1 MAGKQFL
8 TPLILHSIKYFDAAA
23 RNLSFTK
30 AAAELHVTQGA
41 ISQQIRGLEE
51 QIGVPLFIR
60 LPRGLML
67 TREGERLHKAVHRAL
82 RDLESELQAIQ
93 PAAQTKSIFVRSSPS
108 FSMMWLMPRLGSFSR
123 LHPDIE
129 IRLRGELFGMPPA
142 RMTAESIDLVVLYGQ
157 ESELPAGDAFFLMPE
172 YLLPVAAPA
181 YLERTEPI
189 SGAGSFAR
197 HTLLH
202 DDAPWENAP
211 PFAEWSEWA
220 AKAALSEDVT
230 VEAVCHHG
238 HQYNLSQLA
247 INAALCA
254 QGIAMARS
262 SLVIDELKA
271 GELLPA
277 VPVSVKSSAGYWL
290 ILNESRRESSS
301 VKVFKDWIASE
312 CNSFSSVRDDLLA
325 QVTTITR

>member
-1 MAGKQFL
+1 MAAKQLL

-51 QIGVPLFIR
+51 QVGVPLFTR

-82 RDLESELQAIQ
+82 RDIETELQAIQ
-93 PAAQTKSIFVRSSPS
+93 PAAQTKGIFVRSSPS
-108 FSMMWLMPRLGSFSR
+108 FSMMWLMPRLNRFTR

-129 IRLRGELFGMPPA
+129 IRLRGELFGMPLA
-142 RMTAESIDLVVLYGQ
+142 RMSAEAIDAMVLYGQ
-157 ESELPAGDAFFLMPE
+157 EEELPASDAFFLMSE
-172 YLLPVAAPA
+172 YLLPVAAQT
-181 YLERTEPI
+181 YIEQSDPI
-189 SGAGSFAR
+189 MDAKSLAK

-211 PFAEWSEWA
+211 AFAEWSEWVR
-220 AKAALSEDVT
+220 KATMSEAVFL
-230 VEAVCHHG
+230 EEVCHHG

-247 INAALCA
+247 INAALLG
-254 QGIAMARS
+254 QGIAMARA
-262 SLVIDELKA
+262 SLVVDELRT
-271 GELLPA
+271 GDLRPV
-277 VPVSVKSSAGYWL
+277 VPISVKSSASYWL
-290 ILNESRRESSS
+290 VLNENKRATAS
-301 VKVFKDWIASE
+301 VKIFMDWIASE
-312 CNSFSSVRDDLLA
+312 CSAFSTTRDELLSN
-325 QVTTITR
+325 ITKVA